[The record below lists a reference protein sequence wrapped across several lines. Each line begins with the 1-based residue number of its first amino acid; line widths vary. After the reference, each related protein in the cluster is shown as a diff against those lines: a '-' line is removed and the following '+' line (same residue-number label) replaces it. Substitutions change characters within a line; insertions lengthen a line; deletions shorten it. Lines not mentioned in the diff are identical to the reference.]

1 MNIYVIERFN
11 IMAKAYIL
19 YNPLANSGNGA
30 DILPDL
36 DAFINDEKVTCDM
49 TSVNYK
55 DIINSMGDDD
65 YIVICGGDGT
75 LNRFVN
81 AVDCDNIAQDVLY
94 YASGTGNDFATDL
107 GKKRCD
113 APFSIKKYLTGL
125 PSVTVNGNTYKFING
140 VGYGIDGYCCEEGDN
155 LRASGATSINYTSI
169 AIKGLLGKY
178 KPTGGS
184 IIVDGVEHKYKKIWI
199 APTMHGRFYG
209 GGMNATP
216 AQNRE
221 NGEGILSVM
230 SFHDSSKLKTLMIFP
245 NIFKGEHVKKTK
257 NVSVFT
263 GKEITVKFDAPRA
276 LQIDGETILGV
287 TEYTAIGTKVPAVVK

>member
-1 MNIYVIERFN
+1 
-11 IMAKAYIL
+11 MAKAYIL

-30 DILPDL
+30 NVLPEL
-36 DAFINDEKVTCDM
+36 DTFIKDEKVNCDM
-49 TSVNYK
+49 TAVNYT
-55 DIINSMGDDD
+55 DILNSMEDDD
-65 YIVICGGDGT
+65 YMVICGGDGT
-75 LNRFVN
+75 INRFVN
-81 AVDCDNIAQDVLY
+81 SVDCDTIKQDILY

-107 GKKRCD
+107 GKKRGD

-140 VGYGIDGYCCEEGDN
+140 VGYGIDGYCCEEGDR
-155 LRASGATSINYTSI
+155 LRASGVSEINYTSI

-199 APTMHGRFYG
+199 APTMHGRYYG

-216 AQNRE
+216 AQSRE
-221 NGEGILSVM
+221 NGKGTLSVM
-230 SFHDSSKLKTLMIFP
+230 SFHDSGKLKTLMIFP
-245 NIFKGEHVKKTK
+245 GIFKGEHIKKTK
-257 NVSVFT
+257 NVCVFS

-287 TEYTAIGTKVPAVVK
+287 TEYTATGTKVPAIIG